1 VELVRG
7 GGGRLQVDAEAVG
20 EKGGLTNLKQQ
31 QKQQQQ
37 QQQQQQQKQPRPV
50 FMSSRDVVPKVRSD
64 LKAGGSARDVR
75 GVAAEQVEEVWQ
87 QQRQQHG
94 IHILRGSIAA
104 DVENAPR
111 TRSKVSVNEH

>member
-31 QKQQQQ
+31 QK
-37 QQQQQQQKQPRPV
+37 QQQQQKQPRPV

>member
-20 EKGGLTNLKQQ
+20 EKGGLTNLKQ
-31 QKQQQQ
+31 K
-37 QQQQQQQKQPRPV
+37 QQQKQPRPV
-50 FMSSRDVVPKVRSD
+50 FMSSRDVVPKVRSE
-64 LKAGGSARDVR
+64 LKAGGTSRDVR

-104 DVENAPR
+104 DDNAPR
-111 TRSKVSVNEH
+111 TRSKVSQ

>member
-1 VELVRG
+1 MELVRG

-31 QKQQQQ
+31 K
-37 QQQQQQQKQPRPV
+37 QQQQQQKQPRPV
-50 FMSSRDVVPKVRSD
+50 FMSSRDVVPKVRSE
-64 LKAGGSARDVR
+64 LKAGGSSRDVR
-75 GVAAEQVEEVWQ
+75 GVAAEQVEEAWQ

-104 DVENAPR
+104 DDNAPR
-111 TRSKVSVNEH
+111 TRSKVSR